1 MGRLKT
7 HRERLMKRIESDDRT
22 DEEKEAEEMFQ
33 EIRQVPGWTGDHEK
47 DSLNPGIQNIIRKRH
62 SVRQKKG

>member
-1 MGRLKT
+1 
-7 HRERLMKRIESDDRT
+7 MKRIESDDRT